1 MNQERLFRIA
11 RHSHIHKIFRP
22 FYSGIGSILMFHRI
36 AKRDN
41 SLRIEKNRRNEVS
54 PEFLELLINYL
65 LTNAY
70 EIVSLDEVYEIL
82 ASRGKKKKF
91 IAFTFD
97 DGYGDVY
104 SLAYPIFK
112 KYGVPFTVYVST
124 KYPDKK
130 AVLWWYLLEDLVLK
144 NNAVG
149 FMHDKKSHHF
159 DSATAEQKEAAF
171 HSIRTMIIKQG
182 TDALERLLK
191 DIFEPYGM
199 NVFEYSHKLA
209 LDWNQLTIMSE
220 DPLVTIGAHTVN
232 HYTLSKLD
240 IEQVEYEINTSR
252 EIIESRI
259 GKKVEHFSYPFGSRG
274 EAGKREFDLVKN
286 AGFKTAT
293 TTRIGNIFP
302 EHRNHLEC
310 LPRIPIS
317 GNRED
322 LFILELF
329 LSGYIPA
336 LSHKFRKV
344 VTG

>member
-1 MNQERLFRIA
+1 
-11 RHSHIHKIFRP
+11 
-22 FYSGIGSILMFHRI
+22 MFHRI
-36 AKRDN
+36 AKKGAAM
-41 SLRIEKNRRNEVS
+41 RIEKNKRNEVS
-54 PEFLELLINYL
+54 PEFLELLVNYFL
-65 LTNAY
+65 SNRY
-70 EIVSLDEVYEIL
+70 NIVSLDEVHEIL
-82 ASRGKKKKF
+82 VNKKKQKKCVV
-91 IAFTFD
+91 FTFD

-104 SLAYPIFK
+104 SLAYPVFK

-144 NNAVG
+144 NDAVG
-149 FMHDKKSHHF
+149 FLHDRKSHHF

-240 IEQVEYEINTSR
+240 IEQVEYEINKSR
-252 EIIESRI
+252 EIIESHI

-274 EAGKREFDLVKN
+274 EAGKREFEMVKN

-302 EHRNHLEC
+302 EHRDHLQC

-322 LFILELF
+322 LFSLELF

-336 LSHKFRKV
+336 LLHKFRKV